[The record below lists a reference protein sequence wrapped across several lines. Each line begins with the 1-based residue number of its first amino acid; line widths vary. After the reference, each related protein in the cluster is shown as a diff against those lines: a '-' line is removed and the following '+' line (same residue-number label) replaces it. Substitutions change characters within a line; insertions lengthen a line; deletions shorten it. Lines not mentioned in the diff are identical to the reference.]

1 MNKYANYMQKYAK
14 ICSTFCSK
22 EICKNMQKYAK
33 ICMLYAKTC
42 KICNHDFYMQN
53 MQKYALPTL
62 LMEAG
67 KVRVHRGAASVEP
80 GRTVRTGP
88 NLNST
93 QNGDPKDTYLQ
104 CEGRNKHD
112 EVQCIPKRFCKSL
125 LKSRNMTVC
134 IWHKSV
140 CTLPRKVRTRF
151 EQTRFGLH
159 LVCKCCEAMFRC
171 CKIICE
177 LGAFLFA

>member
-1 MNKYANYMQKYAK
+1 M
-14 ICSTFCSK
+14 SK
-22 EICKNMQKYAK
+22 KGQASPNDEFSVFYGERLAWCNEHFEIFISWNIKSQSYIGGQPLC
-33 ICMLYAKTC
+33 
-42 KICNHDFYMQN
+42 
-53 MQKYALPTL
+53 
-62 LMEAG
+62 
-67 KVRVHRGAASVEP
+67 EP
-80 GRTVRTGP
+80 SRTVRTGP

-112 EVQCIPKRFCKSL
+112 EVMYIPKRFCKSL
-125 LKSRNMTVC
+125 LKSRDMTVC

-140 CTLPRKVRTRF
+140 RTLPKMVRTRF

-171 CKIICE
+171 CNIICE

>member
-1 MNKYANYMQKYAK
+1 MYSSSCGSCPEPGSDGGAGMGRRELRNPVYNKISHQQKR
-14 ICSTFCSK
+14 I
-22 EICKNMQKYAK
+22 
-33 ICMLYAKTC
+33 
-42 KICNHDFYMQN
+42 
-53 MQKYALPTL
+53 
-62 LMEAG
+62 
-67 KVRVHRGAASVEP
+67 HRGAASVEP

-112 EVQCIPKRFCKSL
+112 EVMCIPKRFCKSL
-125 LKSRNMTVC
+125 LKSRDMTVC

-171 CKIICE
+171 CNIICE

>member
-1 MNKYANYMQKYAK
+1 
-14 ICSTFCSK
+14 
-22 EICKNMQKYAK
+22 
-33 ICMLYAKTC
+33 
-42 KICNHDFYMQN
+42 
-53 MQKYALPTL
+53 
-62 LMEAG
+62 MEAG
-67 KVRVHRGAASVEP
+67 FLPKPDEDVEDIFTPSQLRLYHHHWGAASVEP
-80 GRTVRTGP
+80 GRTVRTEP

-93 QNGDPKDTYLQ
+93 QNGDPKDTSLQ
-104 CEGRNKHD
+104 CEGRNKHY
-112 EVQCIPKRFCKSL
+112 EVMCIPKRFCKSL

>member
-1 MNKYANYMQKYAK
+1 MIHTNTTTWMPVKPYGGIGMYSCMYSVCIVLYKCPYFANIWWYIPLQLATSGWAY
-14 ICSTFCSK
+14 IGGQPPCEQS
-22 EICKNMQKYAK
+22 
-33 ICMLYAKTC
+33 
-42 KICNHDFYMQN
+42 
-53 MQKYALPTL
+53 
-62 LMEAG
+62 
-67 KVRVHRGAASVEP
+67 
-80 GRTVRTGP
+80 RTVRTGP

-104 CEGRNKHD
+104 CAGRNKQD
-112 EVQCIPKRFCKSL
+112 EVMYIPKRVCKSL
-125 LKSRNMTVC
+125 LKSRDMTVC

-140 CTLPRKVRTRF
+140 RTLPKMVRTRF

-171 CKIICE
+171 CNIICE